1 MHSIKTTAVLDGLL
15 LNIQHVKMQQ
25 LLIFSLLRHTYIH
38 NHPLNLLVKQ
48 KNKNRALR
56 QTENGLMRY

>member
-15 LNIQHVKMQQ
+15 LNIQHVKMQH

-38 NHPLNLLVKQ
+38 NHPLNLLVK
-48 KNKNRALR
+48 
-56 QTENGLMRY
+56 